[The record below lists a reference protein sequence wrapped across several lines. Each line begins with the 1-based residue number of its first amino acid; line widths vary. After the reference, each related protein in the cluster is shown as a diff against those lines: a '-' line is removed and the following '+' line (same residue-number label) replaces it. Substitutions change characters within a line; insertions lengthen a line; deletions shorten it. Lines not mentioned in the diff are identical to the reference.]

1 MALESAKY
9 STQACHSLRKR
20 FPCLGPQVLYETS
33 SDEEE
38 SDGEGEGEGEGGGVK
53 VKSSGGI
60 VDLED
65 MGSVMHKMK
74 VC

>member
-1 MALESAKY
+1 M
-9 STQACHSLRKR
+9 
-20 FPCLGPQVLYETS
+20 YETS
-33 SDEEE
+33 SDEDE
-38 SDGEGEGEGEGGGVK
+38 SEGEGEGGGVK

>member
-9 STQACHSLRKR
+9 RTQACHSLRKR
-20 FPCLGPQVLYETS
+20 FSCLVPQVLYETS

-38 SDGEGEGEGEGGGVK
+38 SDGEGEGEGGGVK

>member
-1 MALESAKY
+1 M
-9 STQACHSLRKR
+9 
-20 FPCLGPQVLYETS
+20 LYETS

-38 SDGEGEGEGEGGGVK
+38 SEGEGEGEGGGVK